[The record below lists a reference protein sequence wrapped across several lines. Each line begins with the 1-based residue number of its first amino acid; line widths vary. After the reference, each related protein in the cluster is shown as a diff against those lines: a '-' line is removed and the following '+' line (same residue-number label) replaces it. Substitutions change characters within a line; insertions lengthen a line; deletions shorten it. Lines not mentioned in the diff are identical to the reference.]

1 MLAYHSMPT
10 QSDLSATQSVLQY
23 LTAVHVSAGILTR
36 LVCHAHSWHEI
47 VPALLFRQMMLCLCS
62 CHLWLHVPVLQP
74 LMEGA

>member
-47 VPALLFRQMMLCLCS
+47 VLNVPSDCTAVPSNDALF
-62 CHLWLHVPVLQP
+62 V
-74 LMEGA
+74 